1 MNIYSVERV
10 VEKILREHE
19 DTRSDD
25 FILIYRVFSEINENV
40 VIREPFYQIMLNHY
54 EYKLPA
60 IASIMRARRKVYEKY
75 PYLKPEKATKK
86 RSEKVEEYKE
96 YSRN

>member
-1 MNIYSVERV
+1 
-10 VEKILREHE
+10 
-19 DTRSDD
+19 
-25 FILIYRVFSEINENV
+25 
-40 VIREPFYQIMLNHY
+40 MLNHY

-96 YSRN
+96 YSRS

>member
-1 MNIYSVERV
+1 MNLYKTEKLVEEV
-10 VEKILREHE
+10 LRKYK

-25 FILIYRVFSEINENV
+25 FVLIYRVFNAINENV
-40 VIREPFYQIMLNHY
+40 IVRLPFFEVMLNHY

-75 PYLKPEKATKK
+75 PYLKPEKTTKK
-86 RSEKVEEYKE
+86 RSEKIEEYKE
-96 YSRN
+96 YSKS